1 MRLYSYWRSSA
12 SWRVRIALELKG
24 IGYEC
29 VPVHLLA
36 GQQRDAEHRARNPM
50 QQVPVLEFEQA
61 GALLRLTQ
69 SLAIIE
75 YLDEAH
81 PGSPLLPAGAL
92 ERARVRELAQIVNS
106 GIQPL
111 QNSGV
116 LAHLEQVAP
125 GADRKAWSQ
134 HFIGRGLVALE
145 ALAAPSAGQFL
156 SGDRV
161 TLADVCLVPQLY
173 QARRFGVELSP
184 FATLRRVEASCE
196 ALPAFQRA
204 HASRQPDA
212 EP

>member
-1 MRLYSYWRSSA
+1 MKLYSYWRSSA

-36 GQQRDAEHRARNPM
+36 GEQRAPEHRAKNPM
-50 QQVPVLEFEQA
+50 QQVPVLEFEQG
-61 GALLRLTQ
+61 GALVRLTQ
-69 SLAIIE
+69 SLAIVH

-81 PGSPLLPAGAL
+81 REPPLLPSGAL
-92 ERARVRELAQIVNS
+92 ERARVREMAELVNS

-116 LAHLEQVAP
+116 LAHVEQIAP
-125 GADRKAWSQ
+125 EVDRKAWAA
-134 HFIGRGLVALE
+134 HFIRRGLVALE
-145 ALAAPSAGQFL
+145 ALAAASAGQFL
-156 SGDRV
+156 VGDRV
-161 TLADVCLVPQLY
+161 TLADVCLVPQLF
-173 QARRFGVELSP
+173 QARRFGVDVEQ
-184 FATLRRVEASCE
+184 FATLRRVEARCE